1 MFKILDGSH
10 MEISFYSQDQD
21 EDEEPFN
28 ITLMLDYRV
37 YDIRP
42 KAYSFKEIGKHFI
55 FLIITVLLY
64 K

>member
-10 MEISFYSQDQD
+10 MEISFYSQDQE

-42 KAYSFKEIGKHFI
+42 KAYSFKEIGKHS
-55 FLIITVLLY
+55 
-64 K
+64 